1 MDETA
6 GRGYATREDIRHLE
20 DRIGTR
26 MDSLEERIDSRI
38 DNLEERI
45 DSRIDK
51 LDNRLWLLLATV
63 LASAVAVIFK
73 GSA

>member
-1 MDETA
+1 MDETV

-20 DRIGTR
+20 GRIG
-26 MDSLEERIDSRI
+26 SRI
-38 DNLEERI
+38 DNLEDRI

-63 LASAVAVIFK
+63 LVSAVAVIFK
-73 GSA
+73 GTV

>member
-20 DRIGTR
+20 DRIGKR
-26 MDSLEERIDSRI
+26 F

-45 DSRIDK
+45 DNRIDKLDSRIDK

-63 LASAVAVIFK
+63 LASAVAVMFK

>member
-1 MDETA
+1 MTDETA
-6 GRGYATREDIRHLE
+6 GPGYATREDIRHLE
-20 DRIGTR
+20 DRIGKR
-26 MDSLEERIDSRI
+26 MDK
-38 DNLEERI
+38 LEERI

-63 LASAVAVIFK
+63 LASAAAVIFK